1 MGVSRLTRGLMNLNK
16 RLQQEE
22 EEEEEVYVQMP
33 RDSVLE
39 QLDRDIQ
46 KLKDE
51 HSRINEQLA
60 ELESK
65 AKSKLAELKQLEEKR
80 KWEEEKARLESDF
93 KDTFTSLL
101 KLSWQTIPTFMNESF
116 AHLRG
121 IAAEYD
127 RLKSEEHELVTQF
140 SALKKSLV
148 YNDTDIARI
157 QSELYKTMG
166 ERVEIILELKRLLRF
181 IDEQKASWTQ
191 EPDNVLRFL
200 DVRREILQLKW

>member
-16 RLQQEE
+16 RLQQDDEE
-22 EEEEEVYVQMP
+22 EEEAYIQMP
-33 RDSVLE
+33 KDSVLE
-39 QLDRDIQ
+39 QLDRDIL

-51 HSRINEQLA
+51 HNRINEQIA

-65 AKSKLAELKQLEEKR
+65 AKSKLAEIKQLEEKR
-80 KWEEEKARLESDF
+80 KWEEEKAKLESEF
-93 KDTFTSLL
+93 RDTFTNLL

-127 RLKSEEHELVTQF
+127 RLRSEEHELVTQF
-140 SALKKSLV
+140 NALKKSLA

-157 QSELYKTMG
+157 QNELYKTIG
-166 ERVEIILELKRLLRF
+166 ERIDIALELKRLLRF

-191 EPDNVLRFL
+191 EPDSVLRFL

>member
-16 RLQQEE
+16 KLQQED
-22 EEEEEVYVQMP
+22 EEEEVNVQMP

-80 KWEEEKARLESDF
+80 RWEEEKAKLESDF

-121 IAAEYD
+121 IAVEYD
-127 RLKSEEHELVTQF
+127 RLKSGEHELVSQF
-140 SALKKSLV
+140 NNLKKSLV

-157 QSELYKTMG
+157 QGELYKTMG
-166 ERVEIILELKRLLRF
+166 ERVELSLELKRLLRF
-181 IDEQKASWTQ
+181 IDEQKATWTQ
-191 EPDNVLRFL
+191 EPDSVLRFL

>member
-1 MGVSRLTRGLMNLNK
+1 
-16 RLQQEE
+16 
-22 EEEEEVYVQMP
+22 MP

-60 ELESK
+60 ELELK
-65 AKSKLAELKQLEEKR
+65 AKSKLAELNQLEEKR
-80 KWEEEKARLESDF
+80 KWEEEKSKLESDF
-93 KDTFTSLL
+93 KDTFTNLL

-127 RLKSEEHELVTQF
+127 RHKSEEHELVSQF
-140 SALKKSLV
+140 NALKKSLV
-148 YNDTDIARI
+148 YNDTDIAGI
-157 QSELYKTMG
+157 QGEIYKTMG
-166 ERVEIILELKRLLRF
+166 ERVELILELKRLLQF
-181 IDEQKASWTQ
+181 ISEQKASWTQ
-191 EPDNVLRFL
+191 EPDSVLRFL